1 MKSLYD
7 LFCHEL
13 ADIYDAEQRI
23 AEALPKMAKAA
34 HDSELSDGFKTHLKE
49 TKQQV
54 KRIERVYDLLGLEPE
69 EEGCDAMKG
78 LLKEGEEIMDD
89 IKDKEVL
96 DAALILAAQKVEHYE
111 IASYGS
117 LCALARTLN
126 LGEVAE
132 LLHETL
138 QEEKDTDEKL
148 TTLAQTHVNAYAA
161 QRAA

>member
-1 MKSLYD
+1 MKSLHD

-23 AEALPKMAKAA
+23 AEALPDMAEAA
-34 HDSELSDGFKTHLKE
+34 SDSELSEGFKTHLKE
-49 TKQQV
+49 TKQQI
-54 KRIERVYDLLGLEPE
+54 KRIERVYDLLDMEPE
-69 EEGCDAMKG
+69 KESCDAIQG
-78 LLKEGEEIMDD
+78 LLKEGEEIIDEVE
-89 IKDKEVL
+89 DKEVL
-96 DAALILAAQKVEHYE
+96 DAALIVAAQKIEHYE

-126 LGEVAE
+126 LNEVAD
-132 LLHETL
+132 LLEETL

-148 TTLAQTHVNAYAA
+148 TMLAETHVNADAA